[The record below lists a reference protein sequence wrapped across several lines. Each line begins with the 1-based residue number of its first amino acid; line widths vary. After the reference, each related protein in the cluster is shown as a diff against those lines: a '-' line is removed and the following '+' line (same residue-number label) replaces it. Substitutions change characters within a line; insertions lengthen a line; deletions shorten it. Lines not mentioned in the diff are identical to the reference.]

1 MSILGPDDQ
10 PGAES
15 VGDIFDNGPG
25 YASDSDSDSAHR
37 SDVSTLSVAL
47 GERRNRRR
55 RAAVMV
61 GAVGL
66 PALLLAGSLAG
77 RPAMENELEDKVSL
91 ALTTKGISGVEVLA
105 NGQDVNLSGFVGSA
119 ADKQLALKTA
129 NQVRGVSAA
138 HGGAISIRTG
148 STTAAPAVNILP
160 LIATYSEGSVSFA
173 GTRPTPQALRVL
185 LEAARQGLG
194 AKQVTDGL
202 TVKGSESVAVDVDAY
217 QRLGTA
223 IANFDRFKVRAAVL
237 NVRNG
242 SIDASGVLGD
252 DTKRTDVM
260 ALLAGVVGDPNR
272 VRDTFTAETTG
283 APSSTVPTAA
293 TTIGGATPTSTV
305 SAGSAATTGP
315 GATTTP
321 PTALSVVDAQAAID
335 TVLKRGK
342 ITFAT
347 NLATLLPASR
357 KLVDGIGDVMAGT
370 ALHIDIT
377 GYTDNRGDAA
387 KNVALSQQRADAVK
401 AALVAKGVPDAQITA
416 TGRGSANPVDS
427 NASSAGQ
434 ARNRRI
440 EFLVRP

>member
-1 MSILGPDDQ
+1 MSTQGPDDE
-10 PGAES
+10 PIDAP
-15 VGDIFDNGPG
+15 VGDIFDNA
-25 YASDSDSDSAHR
+25 ASYEGTGSAYGA
-37 SDVSTLSVAL
+37 DVSTLSVAL

-61 GAVGL
+61 GAIGL

-91 ALTTKGISGVEVLA
+91 ALTSKGISGVEVLA
-105 NGQDVNLSGFVGSA
+105 NGLTVNLSGFVTSA
-119 ADKQLALKTA
+119 ADKELALKTA
-129 NQVRGVSAA
+129 DHVRGVRSAR
-138 HGGAISIRTG
+138 GGALSVRTG

-173 GTRPTPQALRVL
+173 GTRPSPQAVKVL

-202 TVKGSESVAVDVDAY
+202 TVKGSESVAVDVDGY

-223 IANFDRFKVRAAVL
+223 IANFDRLKVRTAAL

-242 SIDASGVLGD
+242 SIDASGILGD
-252 DTKRTDVM
+252 DTRRADVM

-272 VRDTFTAETTG
+272 IRDTFTAEAAVSAAG
-283 APSSTVPTAA
+283 TAQTA
-293 TTIGGATPTSTV
+293 TTSAGATPTSSTPGA
-305 SAGSAATTGP
+305 AGPATTATGATTGAP
-315 GATTTP
+315 TTVL
-321 PTALSVVDAQAAID
+321 ASADAQIAINAI
-335 TVLKRGK
+335 LKRGK

-347 NLATLLPASR
+347 NLATLLPTGR
-357 KLVDGIGDVMAGT
+357 KLVDSIGEVMTGT
-370 ALHIDIT
+370 ALHIDVT

-387 KNVALSQQRADAVK
+387 KNVALSQERADAVK
-401 AALVAKGVPDAQITA
+401 AALVTKGVPESQITA

-427 NASSAGQ
+427 NASAAGQ

>member
-1 MSILGPDDQ
+1 MSTLGSDDD
-10 PGAES
+10 PIDAPT
-15 VGDIFDNGPG
+15 GDIFDNAAMNESTG
-25 YASDSDSDSAHR
+25 SAYR
-37 SDVSTLSVAL
+37 AEVSTLSVAM
-47 GERRNRRR
+47 GERRSRRR
-55 RAAVMV
+55 LAAVV
-61 GAVGL
+61 AGAIGL

-105 NGQDVNLSGFVGSA
+105 NGQSVNLSGFVTSA
-119 ADKQLALKTA
+119 ADKELALKTA
-129 NQVRGVSAA
+129 NRVRGVTSA
-138 HGGAISIRTG
+138 HGGALSVRTG

-173 GTRPTPQALRVL
+173 GTRPSPAAVKVL

-202 TVKGSESVAVDVDAY
+202 TVKGSESVAVDLDGY

-223 IANFDRFKVRAAVL
+223 IANFDRLKVRTAAL

-242 SIDASGVLGD
+242 SIDATGILGD
-252 DTKRTDVM
+252 GTRRADVM

-272 VRDTFTAETTG
+272 VRDTFTAEAAGSVSGTGITASTTAGATASSSTTG
-283 APSSTVPTAA
+283 AVGLA
-293 TTIGGATPTSTV
+293 TTAPEATSVTPATV
-305 SAGSAATTGP
+305 LA
-315 GATTTP
+315 P
-321 PTALSVVDAQAAID
+321 PEAQAAID

-347 NLATLLPASR
+347 NLATLLPAGR
-357 KLVDGIGDVMAGT
+357 KLVDSIGDVMTGT
-370 ALHIDIT
+370 TLHIDVT

-401 AALVAKGVPDAQITA
+401 AALVAKGVPESQITA
-416 TGRGSANPVDS
+416 LGRGSANPVDS
-427 NASSAGQ
+427 NASPAGQ

>member
-1 MSILGPDDQ
+1 MSTLGPDDE
-10 PGAES
+10 PIDAP
-15 VGDIFDNGPG
+15 VGDIFDNVTAYEGTG
-25 YASDSDSDSAHR
+25 SAFGAE
-37 SDVSTLSVAL
+37 VSTLSVAL

-55 RAAVMV
+55 RAAVVV

-91 ALTTKGISGVEVLA
+91 ALTSKGISGVEVLA
-105 NGQDVNLSGFVGSA
+105 NGQTVNLSGFVTST
-119 ADKQLALKTA
+119 ADKELALKTA
-129 NQVRGVSAA
+129 DHVRGVSSAR
-138 HGGAISIRTG
+138 GGALFVRTG

-173 GTRPTPQALRVL
+173 GTRPSPAAVKVL

-202 TVKGSESVAVDVDAY
+202 TVKGSESVAVDVNGY

-223 IANFDRFKVRAAVL
+223 IANFDRLKVRTAAL

-242 SIDASGVLGD
+242 SIDASGILGD
-252 DTKRTDVM
+252 DTRRADVM

-272 VRDTFTAETTG
+272 VRDTFTAEAGVSVSGTAITASTIAG
-283 APSSTVPTAA
+283 ATASSSTPGAIGSA
-293 TTIGGATPTSTV
+293 TTA
-305 SAGSAATTGP
+305 P
-315 GATTTP
+315 GATSLAP
-321 PTALSVVDAQAAID
+321 PTVLTPAVAQAAID

-347 NLATLLPASR
+347 NLATLLPAGR
-357 KLVDGIGDVMAGT
+357 KLVDSIGDVMTGT
-370 ALHIDIT
+370 ALHIDVT

-387 KNVALSQQRADAVK
+387 KNVALSQERADAVK
-401 AALVAKGVPDAQITA
+401 AALVAKGVPESQITA